1 MRVIKTEVLVIGSG
15 FGAAAPALRMA
26 EAGFQVLS
34 PHVGKNIAFNG
45 SVKAAGLLPEGF
57 IEGDMLSGRSHP
69 GMVSYQFLKSMGVMI
84 SCAKPLP
91 KANAGKSNPPGCSG
105 CFRPD

>member
-34 PHVGKNIAFNG
+34 PACREKHRI
-45 SVKAAGLLPEGF
+45 
-57 IEGDMLSGRSHP
+57 
-69 GMVSYQFLKSMGVMI
+69 
-84 SCAKPLP
+84 
-91 KANAGKSNPPGCSG
+91 
-105 CFRPD
+105 